1 MFPEDYFRQ
10 IHLDFHTSPFIP
22 TVGDA
27 FDPEEFADTLAE
39 AHVNSV
45 TLFAKCHHGHLYYD
59 TQSPARHPHLKE
71 NLLERQVA
79 ALKAR
84 GIAAPI
90 YLSVMCD
97 EFAADTHPEWVV
109 IDPEGVRAYRKPLSG
124 ANFSWQILDMSSPY
138 ADYLAEQIT
147 EVMQQFSPV
156 DGIFLDMCWD
166 QQSASNWA
174 KAGMDRAGLD
184 AENEDD
190 RKAYARQ
197 VVHGYMERYTAI
209 IARFQPDVPVW
220 FNSRPLLQ
228 LKEEAKYLR
237 HVEIEALPTG
247 QWGYTYLPTYIRYV
261 KTLGKPFTAMTGRFH
276 KSWADFGG
284 LRAVPSLLY
293 DCAQALAHG
302 ARCSIGDQLHPS
314 GQLDKGAYEVIG
326 KVYRHVEACEPF
338 VHDAVGPK
346 EIAVLLQETARDDRV
361 YAGVMRALKE
371 LHYQFDF
378 VTEDASWEDYK
389 VVVVPESFVP
399 GESLKPRLDAYVQKG
414 GRVLHVALGED
425 EPSPFTV
432 TYLRFPEQFRGA
444 LPDSDHAFYERGVR
458 LLPKPGD
465 TVLATIVE
473 PYFERTWR
481 HFSSHAQTPA
491 KPDASPY
498 AAAVATETTVRI
510 ALPVFRAY
518 AEHGNI
524 PCRHLVD
531 IALRHLLP
539 EPILRIQAPAYVDA
553 VVALKPDQTIIHL
566 ISFIPEK
573 RTRTLEIVEDA
584 IPARNLHL
592 DVKVASPVKSVT
604 LQPSGKSLPFREASG
619 RVSIPIEII
628 EGHELVAIAADTA
641 G

>member
-22 TVGDA
+22 AIGAA

-39 AHVNSV
+39 ARVNSI

-59 TQSPARHPHLKE
+59 TPSPARHPHLGE
-71 NLLERQVA
+71 NLLERQID
-79 ALKAR
+79 ALKSR
-84 GIAAPI
+84 GIATPI

-109 IDPEGVRAYRKPLSG
+109 LTPEGTRAYRKPLSG
-124 ANFSWQILDMSSPY
+124 DIFSWQILDMSSPY
-138 ADYLAEQIT
+138 ADYLADQIA
-147 EVMQQFSPV
+147 EVMQKFSPV

-166 QQSASNWA
+166 QQSVSVWA

-184 AENEDD
+184 AGDEAD
-190 RKAYARQ
+190 RKTYARQ
-197 VVHGYMERYTAI
+197 VVHGYMERYTTL
-209 IARFQPDVPVW
+209 IASFQRDVPVW

-228 LKEEAKYLR
+228 LKDEIKYLR

-247 QWGYTYLPTYIRYV
+247 QWGYSYLPTYIRYV

-293 DCAQALAHG
+293 DCAQGLAHG

-314 GQLDKGAYEVIG
+314 GKLDKGAYEVIG
-326 KVYRHVEACEPF
+326 TVYRHVEACEPF
-338 VHDAVGPK
+338 VRDAVSPK
-346 EIAVLLQETARDDRV
+346 EIAVLIRQQSHDDRV

-378 VTEDASWEDYK
+378 VTEDTPWEDYK
-389 VVVVPESFVP
+389 VVVIPESIIP
-399 GESLKPRLDAYVQKG
+399 DESLKSRLDAYGVKG
-414 GRVLHVALGED
+414 GRVLHVSVDGA

-432 TYLRFPEQFRGA
+432 TYLRFPEPLRGA

-458 LLPKPGD
+458 LTPQNGE
-465 TVLATIVE
+465 TALATIVE

-491 KPDASPY
+491 RLEASPY
-498 AAAVATETTVRI
+498 AAALATENTVRI

-524 PCRHLVD
+524 PARHLVD

-539 EPILRIQAPAYVDA
+539 NPMLRIQAPAYVDA
-553 VVALKPDQTIIHL
+553 VVGLKPGLTVVHL

-573 RTRTLEIVEDA
+573 RARLLEVVEDA
-584 IPARNLHL
+584 VPARNLHL
-592 DVKVASPVKSVT
+592 DVHVPGPVKSVT
-604 LQPSGKSLPFREASG
+604 LQPAGKPLRFTEGSH
-619 RVSIPIEII
+619 RVSIPLEII
-628 EGHELVAIAADTA
+628 EGHEMVVIAT
-641 G
+641 